1 MNYDHKHQL
10 AFLLSLAA
18 LPIGGCVIS
27 DGDDDGDSGDDTG
40 TATNPNTMTA
50 ADDDSG
56 SMTSPMTADDTGT
69 ATVDDS
75 GSSSGGS
82 ADDTAGTT
90 GGELPQ
96 VCTDVGAHYEKCEFT
111 DAADIVDECAYY
123 LVDKGYTGECLTANE
138 EYYACL
144 AAAPCEDFEPKLN
157 PCQDAIDAAQEACA
171 GGTDS
176 GGSDSGGSES
186 STGG

>member
-40 TATNPNTMTA
+40 SATQNTMTA
-50 ADDDSG
+50 ADDDDSG
-56 SMTSPMTADDTGT
+56 SMSMTADESGSDSVGDT
-69 ATVDDS
+69 

-90 GGELPQ
+90 GGEVPA
-96 VCTDVGAHYEKCEFT
+96 VCTDVGAHFEKCAFK
-111 DAADIVDECAYY
+111 DAATIVDECVYY
-123 LVDKGYTGECLTANE
+123 VTDPEYTAECITANE

-144 AAAPCEDFEPKLN
+144 AAAPCEDFAKEN
-157 PCQDAIDAAQEACA
+157 PCQEQLDAATEVCL
-171 GGTDS
+171 GGSTES
-176 GGSDSGGSES
+176 GSDSGGSES
-186 STGG
+186 TTGG

>member
-27 DGDDDGDSGDDTG
+27 DGDDDDDVGDDSTG
-40 TATNPNTMTA
+40 TADDTNTMTA
-50 ADDDSG
+50 ADDDSAT
-56 SMTSPMTADDTGT
+56 MTMTADDTGT

-75 GSSSGGS
+75 GSSSGGGT

-90 GGELPQ
+90 GGEVPQ
-96 VCTDVGAHYEKCEFT
+96 VCTDVGAHYEKCMFK
-111 DAADIVDECAYY
+111 DAAESVDECAYY
-123 LVDKGYTGECLTANE
+123 LVEKGYTGDCLTANE
-138 EYYACL
+138 DYYACL
-144 AAAPCEDFEPKLN
+144 AVAACEDFAKGN
-157 PCQDAIDAAQEACA
+157 PCQAEIEAATEVCL
-171 GGTDS
+171 GGEDTGTDT
-176 GGSDSGGSES
+176 GGSDS

>member
-40 TATNPNTMTA
+40 SATQNTMT

-56 SMTSPMTADDTGT
+56 SMTSPMTADDTATGT
-69 ATVDDS
+69 ETVDDT
-75 GSSSGGS
+75 GSSSGS

-90 GGELPQ
+90 GGEIPA
-96 VCTDVGAHYEKCEFT
+96 VCTEIGAHYEKCEFT
-111 DAADIVDECAYY
+111 DADEAVAQCVYY
-123 LVDKGYTGECLTANE
+123 LVEQGYTGECLTANE

-144 AAAPCEDFEPKLN
+144 AAAPCKDFEAGN
-157 PCQDAIDAAQEACA
+157 PCQEALDAASEVCL
-171 GGTDS
+171 GGTES
-176 GGSDSGGSES
+176 GSDSGGSES

>member
-40 TATNPNTMTA
+40 SATQNTMT

-69 ATVDDS
+69 ETVDDS

-90 GGELPQ
+90 GGEVPQ
-96 VCTDVGAHYEKCEFT
+96 VCSDLGAHFEKCMFK
-111 DAADIVDECAYY
+111 DAQERVDECVLY
-123 LVDKGYTGECLTANE
+123 LVEYGYTGDCLIANE

-144 AAAPCEDFEPKLN
+144 SVAACEDFAKAPV
-157 PCQDAIDAAQEACA
+157 CDAELTNAMETCA
-171 GGTDS
+171 GGTGTDS
-176 GGSDSGGSES
+176 GSES
-186 STGG
+186 GSGSSTGA